1 MSTQPKPDMSCAR
14 VKAYTPSTIGAI
26 ERHNERKNESYDNI
40 NVELERMQFNV
51 HYRKSDEQSYM
62 ETLRKMES
70 EGRVTTR
77 GLRKD
82 ATLFDEIII
91 DVNTMYFEK
100 HGGYE
105 YAKEFYEEAFHFVEK
120 KFGSENVISAV
131 MHADE
136 INKGVSE
143 DLGKPVYHYHLHA
156 VVLPVV
162 EKEILW
168 SKRCKDQALRGTVRE
183 VVHQISHS
191 KKWASNIPMLD
202 ETGEVVLRQ
211 DGKPKFRRSYSI
223 LQDELFEH
231 MQEHGFKGFQRGELG
246 SDSEHLTSLRYQINA
261 DKGRLVDLQERIKAE
276 KLKYEPSHEAYMT
289 AKEIDEIGQ
298 KTITGKYTMTKEGY
312 RKLTSLAK
320 EGITSRGALRGL
332 LDKVEYYRGLYNSVS
347 AKLQKV
353 ETLYDDLKERCQP
366 FLDAMAHFPEYV
378 TLFLNNAKGL
388 FAEKDAQERQAREAK
403 EVRERQAR
411 AERETARKTKYKP
424 KRSRDDYER

>member
-1 MSTQPKPDMSCAR
+1 MGTPNKPDMSCAR
-14 VKAYTPSTIGAI
+14 VKGYKASEIGAI

-40 NVELERMQFNV
+40 NVEFDRVPLNV
-51 HYRKSDEQSYM
+51 HYRKPDTQSYM
-62 ETLRKMES
+62 ETLRKMEAD
-70 EGRVTTR
+70 GKVTTR

-105 YAKEFYEEAFHFVEK
+105 YAKQFYEEAFHFVEK

-136 INKGVSE
+136 INKAASE
-143 DLGKPVYHYHLHA
+143 DLGKSVYHYHLHA

-168 SKRCKDQALRGTVRE
+168 SKRCKDETLRGTVRE
-183 VVHQISHS
+183 VVYQISHS
-191 KKWASNIPMLD
+191 KKWASNTPMLD
-202 ETGEVVLRQ
+202 EKGEVVLRQ
-211 DGKPKFRRSYSI
+211 NGKPKFRRSYSI

-246 SDSEHLTSLRYQINA
+246 CDSEHLTSLRYQINA
-261 DKGRLVDLQERIKAE
+261 DKDRLADLQERIKAE
-276 KLKYEPSHEAYMT
+276 QLEYEPSHEAYMT

-312 RKLTSLAK
+312 SKLTALAK
-320 EGITSRGALRGL
+320 EGVTSRGTLRGL
-332 LDKVEYYRGLYNSVS
+332 LDKVEYYRGLYNSTS
-347 AKLQKV
+347 AKLEKV
-353 ETLYDDLKERCQP
+353 QTLYENLQEKCKP

-378 TLFLNNAKGL
+378 SMFLNNVKGL
-388 FAEKDAQERQAREAK
+388 FAEKDAQERQVREAK
-403 EVRERQAR
+403 EARERQAR
-411 AERETARKTKYKP
+411 AEREAARKTKYKP